1 MSKRIDF
8 SQASPADNP
17 FASALSSALASSGL
31 ELRESAP
38 GIADIEIE
46 QAPRAKGTLEL
57 RLERRNGKPTTVV
70 FTEQIEHADSV
81 AWAAELKKRCSVGGS
96 VSQGTIVLQGDVRVK
111 VEAWST
117 EKGLK
122 FKRVGG

>member
-1 MSKRIDF
+1 MVFLMVILHARGHGHGLCVGLGRS
-8 SQASPADNP
+8 SPTGMA
-17 FASALSSALASSGL
+17 
-31 ELRESAP
+31 
-38 GIADIEIE
+38 